1 MKKLLVL
8 LLFIPLVSFGQESS
22 ENDDEVETII
32 IIVVSL
38 SVIGI
43 YFWLKSEKEKT
54 IRKQKIKQKLKK
66 D

>member
-1 MKKLLVL
+1 MKKLILL